1 MLGNIDI
8 LKETLANNEMG
19 LVSSFSFKKLFG
31 MLAGP
36 NAFLVYSEL
45 IIQLTS
51 SLSVVENVT
60 LSSTASERWFE
71 KWKFGEINFALI
83 YLAIVVKWL
92 LNSLAVIAG
101 SVMSL
106 PFTWMEVIL
115 FFWFF
120 W

>member
-60 LSSTASERWFE
+60 LSSTASER
-71 KWKFGEINFALI
+71 
-83 YLAIVVKWL
+83 
-92 LNSLAVIAG
+92 
-101 SVMSL
+101 
-106 PFTWMEVIL
+106 
-115 FFWFF
+115 
-120 W
+120 